1 MEKPIIPVIVMVILI
16 AYIGLLTP
24 LTSAQAGEVRLTLDL
39 EPKDCGRVYAEPP
52 GENYTYRPGT
62 MVQIYAEQA
71 EGCKFAYWVS
81 DLAGLNG
88 SLNNPVTVTLF
99 SDAYFKAVF
108 VRVGAP
114 KPGGEVT
121 QPKTHAFLRVTAN
134 VSKFQEE
141 VRLVPIG
148 EEVTVSV
155 PRDIY
160 LNDTARYVF
169 VGWDGYESKE
179 PLIRVLVRGDTTVK
193 ALYTLYVRFMELWY
207 HYSDFIVFYAPIVE
221 LSPEERLRPVHLTLK
236 PMNIT
241 LPVGSSIPREFSDR
255 VEVKYQKEY
264 LLTIRS
270 LAPETIPV
278 MVNGEAVSLGSYIE
292 RWIQEGLKVDVRVLV
307 DETERGWIR
316 EPKQLSLIM
325 SSPVSIVVEYEEKPY
340 SWALDSPLKPVLY
353 PILETIA
360 RSYKG
365 TGMWPQISQIV
376 SQPML
381 VYAMVFGFPTGL
393 AGIGY
398 AGYKLISRVGVGG
411 LKVSRARRVIE
422 ERIRKAR
429 PEEIISAISS
439 GTPSSGMGREEIRL
453 PDNMPFPEWLHL
465 EAAES
470 MEEYEPARLEEKAE
484 PEVIEP
490 VEKLEREERVEE
502 EFRRIDI
509 MEEISR
515 GGGMRADEL
524 VEALVDR
531 LDEEVLEK
539 LREAVLSGR
548 FKVTAVENTVWSP
561 AMVRRVSRVLDEK
574 GAVAVEGADPYV
586 RKKVAEWV
594 GAIEREVTGKP
605 YMHLEDAYERDVDS
619 VAARIG
625 DACLVILGEAVRPDV
640 TKAYSYAVRLLGRK
654 LIKLGGGPLPA
665 VRLENPS
672 RSELAAYMAAKAAL
686 TGLIDRIGMK
696 DVAEVSMIASRSRGY
711 ETVDYYLELLSG
723 GPIDLDTFRKK
734 ESDKLFDGHEKIA
747 VDMWRRTGSVSEAVA
762 HLGNILAQIDPAK
775 AETRLRIFKEKLL
788 KTAGYMEAGSQQE
801 NPVGKKIVENVK
813 GDAQP
818 LEAVKTKL
826 AERYTSIMRNVRD
839 EEVRRRLA
847 NQLETIRGR
856 RHGEKR

>member
-1 MEKPIIPVIVMVILI
+1 MEKKTILVTLLIILI
-16 AYIGLLTP
+16 AYMGLLTP

-114 KPGGEVT
+114 KPGGEIT

-141 VRLVPIG
+141 VKLVPIG

-169 VGWDGYESKE
+169 VGWDGYESRE
-179 PLIRVLVRGDTTVK
+179 PYLRVLVREDTTVK

-221 LSPEERLRPVHLTLK
+221 LSPGERLRPIHLTLK

-278 MVNGEAVSLGSYIE
+278 MVNGEAIRLGSYVE
-292 RWIQEGLKVDVRVLV
+292 RWIQEGLKTDVRVLAE
-307 DETERGWIR
+307 ETERGWIM
-316 EPKQLSLIM
+316 EPRQFSLIM
-325 SSPVSIVVEYEEKPY
+325 NSPASITVGYEEKPY
-340 SWALDSPLKPVLY
+340 SWALDSPLKPVIY
-353 PILETIA
+353 PMLEA
-360 RSYKG
+360 VAKSYRG

-381 VYAMVFGFPTGL
+381 VYAMVFGFPAGL

-398 AGYKLISRVGVGG
+398 AGYKLISRIEVGG
-411 LKVSRARRVIE
+411 LKVSRARKVIE

-465 EAAES
+465 EATES
-470 MEEYEPARLEEKAE
+470 MEEYEPARLEEKAGL
-484 PEVIEP
+484 EVIEP
-490 VEKLEREERVEE
+490 EEVGIGERVEE

-524 VEALVDR
+524 VEALVGR

-548 FKVTAVENTVWSP
+548 FKVTAVKNTVWSP

-594 GAIEREVTGKP
+594 GAIEQEVTGKP
-605 YMHLEDAYERDVDS
+605 YMLVEDAYERDVDS

-625 DACLVILGEAVRPDV
+625 DACLVILGEAVKPDV

-672 RSELAAYMAAKAAL
+672 RSELAAYMVAKAAL
-686 TGLIDRIGMK
+686 TGLIDRIGMN

-711 ETVDYYLELLSG
+711 ETVDHYLELLSE

-734 ESDKLFDGHEKIA
+734 ESDKLFDGYEKIA
-747 VDMWRRTGSVSEAVA
+747 VDVWRRTGSVSEAVA

-788 KTAGYMEAGSQQE
+788 KTAGYTEASFQQ
-801 NPVGKKIVENVK
+801 NPAGKDTVESVK
-813 GDAQP
+813 GDVEP
-818 LEAVKTKL
+818 LEAVKAKL
-826 AERYTSIMRNVRD
+826 AERYASIMRNVRD
-839 EEVRRRLA
+839 EEVRRRLV
-847 NQLETIRGR
+847 NQLETTKGR
-856 RHGEKR
+856 LYGEKR

>member
-1 MEKPIIPVIVMVILI
+1 
-16 AYIGLLTP
+16 
-24 LTSAQAGEVRLTLDL
+24 
-39 EPKDCGRVYAEPP
+39 
-52 GENYTYRPGT
+52 
-62 MVQIYAEQA
+62 
-71 EGCKFAYWVS
+71 
-81 DLAGLNG
+81 
-88 SLNNPVTVTLF
+88 
-99 SDAYFKAVF
+99 
-108 VRVGAP
+108 
-114 KPGGEVT
+114 
-121 QPKTHAFLRVTAN
+121 
-134 VSKFQEE
+134 
-141 VRLVPIG
+141 
-148 EEVTVSV
+148 
-155 PRDIY
+155 
-160 LNDTARYVF
+160 
-169 VGWDGYESKE
+169 
-179 PLIRVLVRGDTTVK
+179 
-193 ALYTLYVRFMELWY
+193 
-207 HYSDFIVFYAPIVE
+207 
-221 LSPEERLRPVHLTLK
+221 
-236 PMNIT
+236 MNIT

-278 MVNGEAVSLGSYIE
+278 MVNGEMVSLGSYVE
-292 RWIQEGLKVDVRVLV
+292 KWIQEGLKVDVRVLV

-381 VYAMVFGFPTGL
+381 VYAMVFGLPAGL

-398 AGYKLISRVGVGG
+398 AGYKLISRIEVGG
-411 LKVSRARRVIE
+411 LKVSRARKVIE

-465 EAAES
+465 EATES
-470 MEEYEPARLEEKAE
+470 MEEYEPARLEEKAG

-490 VEKLEREERVEE
+490 EEVGIGERVEE

-524 VEALVDR
+524 VEALVGR

-605 YMHLEDAYERDVDS
+605 YMLVEDAYERDVDS

-625 DACLVILGEAVRPDV
+625 DACLVILGEAVKPDV

-686 TGLIDRIGMK
+686 TGLIDRIGMN

-734 ESDKLFDGHEKIA
+734 ESDKLFDGYEKIA
-747 VDMWRRTGSVSEAVA
+747 LDVWRRTGSVSEAVA

-775 AETRLRIFKEKLL
+775 AETRLRLFKEKLL
-788 KTAGYMEAGSQQE
+788 KTAGYTEASFQQ
-801 NPVGKKIVENVK
+801 NPAGKDTVESVK
-813 GDAQP
+813 GDAEP

-847 NQLETIRGR
+847 NQLEAIRGR
-856 RHGEKR
+856 RHGGRR